1 MKKPIQQRITVT
13 LNGAGKKK
21 GGGAK
26 GKAAPSR
33 KKQAPVKKK
42 VNKRR

>member
-1 MKKPIQQRITVT
+1 MKKKPVQQRITVT

-21 GGGAK
+21 GGAK
-26 GKAAPSR
+26 GKAAPS
-33 KKQAPVKKK
+33 KKNGAAKKK